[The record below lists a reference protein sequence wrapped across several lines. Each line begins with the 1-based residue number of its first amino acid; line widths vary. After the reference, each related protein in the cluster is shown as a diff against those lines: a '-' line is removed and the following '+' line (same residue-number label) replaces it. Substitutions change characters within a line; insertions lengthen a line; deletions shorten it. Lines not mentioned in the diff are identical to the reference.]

1 MSSKQIRWIARSRW
15 RLGLLALAAVAQAEV
30 AQKGTIRVKF
40 DGQLTPNKLP
50 RTATTPVKVS
60 VAAKIS
66 PTNSKA
72 PAPQMT
78 RLEIEINKFGVL
90 DSDGPAGLRLRRNPA
105 GDHLRRPRGLP
116 QVAGRRRHASP
127 PTSRSPGARP
137 FPADGKLYAFNGE
150 IEGKPAVLAHV
161 YGVRPAP
168 VSFTLAFIIGHAK
181 GKFGTTPLGRPPE
194 VDRRR
199 LHHRDLPR
207 PLQNLLLQ
215 GQEALLHLRLLPGPE
230 GVRLGQLRLRQ
241 SIVCLRRRQED
252 HLDPEPHLQ
261 GQREVATGRRVGS
274 AAMSVDFDLLAAAL
288 AEGVAGVGPERGRA
302 GLRPPRR
309 LHRNAAGGQPA
320 RGLRR
325 RARARRRSGCRRSP
339 AR

>member
-1 MSSKQIRWIARSRW
+1 MSSKQIRWTLAALA
-15 RLGLLALAAVAQAEV
+15 LGLLALAAVAHAEV
-30 AQKGTIRVKF
+30 AQKGTIRVQF
-40 DGQLTPNKLP
+40 DGQLTPQKLP
-50 RTATTPVKVS
+50 RSGGPPVKVS

-90 DSDGPAGLRLRRNPA
+90 DSS
-105 GDHLRRPRGLP
+105 GLP
-116 QVAGRRRHASP
+116 VCDYDEIQPATTSDALAVCRKSLVGEGRFTANVPESG
-127 PTSRSPGARP
+127 RSP

-161 YGVRPAP
+161 YGVSPAP

-181 GKFGTTPLGRPPE
+181 GKFGTTLSVDLPE
-194 VDRRR
+194 VNRRR

-207 PLQNLLLQ
+207 PLQNLLLPR
-215 GQEALLHLRLLPGPE
+215 QEALLHLRLLPGAE
-230 GVRLGQLRLRQ
+230 GLRLGQLRLRQ

-261 GQREVATGRRVGS
+261 GQREVTDS
-274 AAMSVDFDLLAAAL
+274 SLS
-288 AEGVAGVGPERGRA
+288 
-302 GLRPPRR
+302 LR
-309 LHRNAAGGQPA
+309 L
-320 RGLRR
+320 
-325 RARARRRSGCRRSP
+325 
-339 AR
+339 